1 MFWQLSKYHF
11 KPIEVFGIA
20 IPFRI
25 FILVFAVIAILSLLI
40 FILTYF
46 IQKKKNTN
54 QTKQQDIQEIIDQ
67 EINLIIKKEKEKQQ
81 N

>member
-1 MFWQLSKYHF
+1 M
-11 KPIEVFGIA
+11 
-20 IPFRI
+20 
-25 FILVFAVIAILSLLI
+25 
-40 FILTYF
+40 TYF
-46 IQKKKNTN
+46 IQKKKNIN

>member
-1 MFWQLSKYHF
+1 MFWQLNKYHF

>member
-46 IQKKKNTN
+46 IQKKKDTN